1 MEYEGFLV
9 LKASANLMKLKSF
22 EGKAD
27 SDSDS
32 DQGEEES
39 IETDKEGLNTF
50 IKLEAEEFQVIND
63 DKLEFIGVSG
73 QPVDRLHNA
82 SNGNL
87 PSELAKEEKF
97 IKAVFPEFY
106 GKTKLQLID
115 EIRLLRD
122 KNKVYKDTI
131 DKFLDN

>member
-9 LKASANLMKLKSF
+9 LKAKANLLKLKSF
-22 EGKAD
+22 ERKAD
-27 SDSDS
+27 SVSDS
-32 DQGEEES
+32 DQGEEDS
-39 IETDKEGLNTF
+39 LETDKEGLNEF

-63 DKLEFIGVSG
+63 EKLEFIGVSG
-73 QPVDRLHNA
+73 QPVDRFHNA
-82 SNGNL
+82 SNENL
-87 PSELAKEEKF
+87 SSELAKEEKF
-97 IKAVFPEFY
+97 IRAVFPEFY
-106 GKTKLQLID
+106 RKTKLQLID